1 MTCTKAPREE
11 GRPEKIIKTRGG
23 SVKRWQKLILCLFAV
38 VVAGYL
44 GRDAIVRTVDQF
56 AYEPALAVCA
66 SVLGL
71 MEPDRLEIELRS
83 YCNVHMI
90 AIADSAGISGQ

>member
-1 MTCTKAPREE
+1 M
-11 GRPEKIIKTRGG
+11 
-23 SVKRWQKLILCLFAV
+23 KRWQKLILCLFAV
-38 VVAGYL
+38 VLAGYL

-71 MEPDRLEIELRS
+71 MEPDRL
-83 YCNVHMI
+83 
-90 AIADSAGISGQ
+90 

>member
-1 MTCTKAPREE
+1 MTCTKAPPEE

-44 GRDAIVRTVDQF
+44 GLD
-56 AYEPALAVCA
+56 AVCA
-66 SVLGL
+66 SALGL